1 MITDKAGK
9 NSALSQHAADQ
20 SSRLPRKRWENSRS
34 AYVIVL
40 PKRSRI
46 EQGTCDGRIPGTKSS
61 KCPPCGLH
69 FQIAS
74 YKQCLKIYN
83 LKSLNCPFHACLA

>member
-40 PKRSRI
+40 TKRSRI

-61 KCPPCGLH
+61 KCPPC
-69 FQIAS
+69 AS
-74 YKQCLKIYN
+74 NAIVGDRI
-83 LKSLNCPFHACLA
+83 SRPIGRVT